1 MGGHK
6 TLYGCPNCYTS
17 FAHEGSYTGTHH
29 EDKCP
34 HCGQDLQWDEPTQS
48 AGHGLD
54 TISGPPEP
62 CPHQARKRQELWFP
76 HFQNDGSRAES
87 VAKWKSDGVAEKLTE
102 LFEQART
109 AQRLGTEL
117 ASSHPSGI
125 PTAIFSLPTF
135 GSGGQG

>member
-1 MGGHK
+1 MRAHIRVRIMKISALTVDRIFSG
-6 TLYGCPNCYTS
+6 TNQPNPQVMDSTPS
-17 FAHEGSYTGTHH
+17 AAR
-29 EDKCP
+29 
-34 HCGQDLQWDEPTQS
+34 QS
-48 AGHGLD
+48 HAP
-54 TISGPPEP
+54 IRR
-62 CPHQARKRQELWFP
+62 ARGKELWFP

-135 GSGGQG
+135 GSGAQG

>member
-1 MGGHK
+1 MRAHIRVRIMKISALTVDRIFSG
-6 TLYGCPNCYTS
+6 TNQPNPQVADSTPS
-17 FAHEGSYTGTHH
+17 AAR
-29 EDKCP
+29 
-34 HCGQDLQWDEPTQS
+34 QS
-48 AGHGLD
+48 HAP
-54 TISGPPEP
+54 IRR
-62 CPHQARKRQELWFP
+62 ARGKELWFP